1 VTLNLSGKEFRDLYT
16 LGATPW
22 EILLYA
28 YLKDAG
34 ADVAPAAVSCED
46 LERELL
52 LPSSSQTRLLKRLAA
67 RKLATVHYESQ
78 ARPTP
83 GGAARMVK
91 LLKATRPAPPRSS
104 AAPKTGRKSTMRS
117 T

>member
-1 VTLNLSGKEFRDLYT
+1 MTLNLPGKEFRNLHT

-34 ADVAPAAVSCED
+34 ADVAPLAVSCKD
-46 LERELL
+46 LERDLL
-52 LPSSSQTRLLKRLAA
+52 LPSSSQTRILKRLVA

-91 LLKATRPAPPRSS
+91 LLRVARPSVKR
-104 AAPKTGRKSTMRS
+104 G
-117 T
+117 